1 MNKQIKET
9 KAGHTAEQCDD
20 LIMLRLWLPPSWPA
34 VQCKRNK
41 LCFIPLSITLSSVK
55 YW

>member
-20 LIMLRLWLPPSWPA
+20 LIMLRDWLPLSWLA
-34 VQCKRNK
+34 VQYKGM
-41 LCFIPLSITLSSVK
+41 LPFISLSITLSSVK